1 MRFFPGMRYA
11 LVALVILALPGVVRS
26 GEGSTPTVP
35 PPSTGP
41 HDGILT
47 KTKAHAF
54 ETVFSSSGVSVYLY
68 DLQMAPMLM
77 QRVKAAAIVTVK
89 GATGVEVPL
98 SLDSPKEGEK
108 TLFFCPMHA
117 EVAQTKP
124 GRCEACGGMELIPQD
139 RVFGKLDLSKSLAD
153 VTATVTLKGFKG
165 SESDVTFTVVWPAPA
180 KK

>member
-1 MRFFPGMRYA
+1 MRLFPSIRCA

-26 GEGSTPTVP
+26 GEDSTPPVP
-35 PPSTGP
+35 TSPVGP

-68 DLQMAPMLM
+68 DPQMAPMLM

-89 GATGVEVPL
+89 GSPGVEVPL

-108 TLFFCPMHA
+108 ILFFCPMHA

-139 RVFGKLDLSKSLAD
+139 RVFGKIDLSKSLGDA
-153 VTATVTLKGFKG
+153 TATVTIKGFKG
-165 SESDVTFTVVWPAPA
+165 SESDVVFTVVWPPSA